1 MSLKVDNHL
10 RRFSPRVLY
19 RVTTSYTFEK
29 NQATLPRHLGQ
40 EPKSLG
46 EARRRHS
53 LPRPL
58 NQNLHKTEGDFDDR
72 SSLRFYVAENLRVR
86 NQCNRGRT
94 PPFRHLINASLE
106 TPLEIHTRATRR
118 RRAPKVIATTFV
130 FDYTKLVPFSWQGRT
145 HCEFRNYCDKVGW
158 SESLQDGERKA
169 LLLVAIMRNC
179 SSIR

>member
-130 FDYTKLVPFSWQGRT
+130 FDYTKLVPFSGDKDERT
-145 HCEFRNYCDKVGW
+145 ANSGIIAIK
-158 SESLQDGERKA
+158 LGEVNRCKMA
-169 LLLVAIMRNC
+169 RGKHYFLWR
-179 SSIR
+179 